1 MNHDFGRD
9 QRHVPQAWR
18 SGFTLVELL
27 AVMTIIGIIL
37 VFILIASQDAR
48 RRAEERATQSL
59 ITKLETALND
69 RVDALLQ
76 TRPDYNNAHYYMS
89 AIWYSSGS
97 FVAGNQRAQ
106 TIAWYDYVKAE
117 LPDVWFVQN
126 TNPGNTD
133 YPINFAAY
141 PYPGTAMSGTSTAVT
156 AVSHYILPL
165 GNNINPPTV
174 TSGSYGDGGVT
185 YPNLFPSGSGIY
197 GASYGAAAGLYKNL
211 GFSPNGYDGVDN
223 NGNGL
228 IDEFGEGGNSTVTGN
243 LANHKHVTARSE
255 MLYALLVEGRGPLGS
270 SFKPDDFTE
279 REVQDTDGD
288 GLPEFI
294 DAWGQ
299 PLQFFRWPVFYH
311 SDIQRGQVTI
321 TSANISQY
329 TTAYTN
335 GTPALTAPNVGDFAP
350 PYLTVFEQREI
361 NPLDQNSQL
370 VAPSW
375 WSTGGKT
382 STLGTSGIAANSNSP
397 FSGAVVP
404 SGVSGS
410 VSLFEALF
418 HPLTEPYNALGS
430 HTSALPYYWDRGGN
444 YPARRSFYS
453 KFLVLSGGPDQ
464 LPGVFLYNDTTL
476 GGFKTA
482 DLAAAALIANEN
494 NAMQFGLDAVDFTS
508 GTSIGISNVGTTSSN
523 DPLNPNTFDIQQA
536 GQDDI
541 GNHNLQATG
550 GIGGSG

>member
-1 MNHDFGRD
+1 
-9 QRHVPQAWR
+9 
-18 SGFTLVELL
+18 
-27 AVMTIIGIIL
+27 
-37 VFILIASQDAR
+37 
-48 RRAEERATQSL
+48 
-59 ITKLETALND
+59 
-69 RVDALLQ
+69 
-76 TRPDYNNAHYYMS
+76 MS

-430 HTSALPYYWDRGGN
+430 HTRAYSSTTTPRSVGSRPPIWLLRLLSPTKTTQCNSGSTRLTSRPELLSESRTLAPH
-444 YPARRSFYS
+444 RRMIPSTRTH
-453 KFLVLSGGPDQ
+453 L
-464 LPGVFLYNDTTL
+464 
-476 GGFKTA
+476 
-482 DLAAAALIANEN
+482 
-494 NAMQFGLDAVDFTS
+494 
-508 GTSIGISNVGTTSSN
+508 TSSR
-523 DPLNPNTFDIQQA
+523 PGKMTSAIIIFRRRVESEA
-536 GQDDI
+536 RDDRQ
-541 GNHNLQATG
+541 HTA
-550 GIGGSG
+550 